1 MERGGKSADPR
12 VKRTRKLLQQALMD
26 LLQEQN
32 FASISIQDITGR
44 ATVNRAT
51 FYAHFPDKYELLDS
65 MLRELFQQ
73 MIADRFPVTLKWEAA
88 NVRILI
94 RSSLEFL
101 NEVQHLCKPFVDTHF
116 ELLVGKIVQQEI
128 ARILLDWLKQV
139 QGLKISP
146 RVRLKT
152 VVSTMS
158 WVIFGAAIDWTF
170 NTQMLDE
177 RVLSSDEI
185 TDQVFL
191 VLTEGIAQ
199 LLPGLLRTRNHR
211 ALDRNHDSRAGRCNC
226 HWNTLWSW
234 TQQTSAGISAL
245 RRYDGLRDR
254 GPQSA

>member
-1 MERGGKSADPR
+1 MLDKQQIEKNVEKVQETHVACVSAEKEGRESSFMEREVKSIDPR

-32 FASISIQDITGR
+32 FASISILDITER

-73 MIADRFPVTLKWEAA
+73 MITSRFPATLKWEAA
-88 NVRILI
+88 SVRILI

-101 NEVQHLCKPFVDTHF
+101 DEVQRLYKPFDSHI
-116 ELLVGKIVQQEI
+116 ELLVGKIVQPEI
-128 ARILLDWLKQV
+128 AYILLDWLKHA

-158 WVIFGAAIDWTF
+158 WAIFGTAIDWTF
-170 NTQMLDE
+170 NTQMIDE
-177 RVLSSDEI
+177 RVLSSEEI
-185 TDQVFL
+185 TNQVFL
-191 VLTEGIAQ
+191 VLTEGVAQ
-199 LLPGLLRTRNHR
+199 LVPGLL
-211 ALDRNHDSRAGRCNC
+211 
-226 HWNTLWSW
+226 
-234 TQQTSAGISAL
+234 
-245 RRYDGLRDR
+245 
-254 GPQSA
+254 P

>member
-1 MERGGKSADPR
+1 MRICSRKERKERASSFMEPEGKSVDPR

-32 FASISIQDITGR
+32 FSNISIQDIAER

-51 FYAHFPDKYELLDS
+51 FYAHYPDKYELLDS
-65 MLRELFQQ
+65 MLRELFQK
-73 MIADRFPVTLKWEAA
+73 MITSRFPMTLKWEAA

-101 NEVQHLCKPFVDTHF
+101 NEVQRLCRPFVDTHF

-128 ARILLDWLKQV
+128 AHILLDWLKHV

-146 RVRLKT
+146 HVHLKT
-152 VVSTMS
+152 AVSTMS
-158 WVIFGAAIDWTF
+158 WVIFGTAIDWTF

-177 RVLSSDEI
+177 QVLSPDEI

-191 VLTEGIAQ
+191 VLTQGMAQ
-199 LLPGLLRTRNHR
+199 LIPGLL
-211 ALDRNHDSRAGRCNC
+211 S
-226 HWNTLWSW
+226 
-234 TQQTSAGISAL
+234 
-245 RRYDGLRDR
+245 
-254 GPQSA
+254 

>member
-1 MERGGKSADPR
+1 MEREGKSVDPR
-12 VKRTRKLLQQALMD
+12 VKRTRKLLQQALID
-26 LLQEQN
+26 LLQEQS
-32 FASISIQDITGR
+32 FASISIQDITER

-65 MLRELFQQ
+65 MLREMFQQ
-73 MIADRFPVTLKWEAA
+73 MITSRFPATLKWEAA

-101 NEVQHLCKPFVDTHF
+101 NEVQRLCRPFVDTHF

-128 ARILLDWLKQV
+128 AHILLDWLKHV

-158 WVIFGAAIDWTF
+158 WVIFGTAIDWTF
-170 NTQMLDE
+170 NTQMTDE
-177 RVLSSDEI
+177 QVFSLDEI

-191 VLTEGIAQ
+191 VLTEGMAK
-199 LLPGLLRTRNHR
+199 LVPGLL
-211 ALDRNHDSRAGRCNC
+211 S
-226 HWNTLWSW
+226 
-234 TQQTSAGISAL
+234 
-245 RRYDGLRDR
+245 
-254 GPQSA
+254 

>member
-1 MERGGKSADPR
+1 MEREGKSVDPR

-32 FASISIQDITGR
+32 FASLSIQDITER

-51 FYAHFPDKYELLDS
+51 FYAHFPDKYELLDCT
-65 MLRELFQQ
+65 LRELFQQ
-73 MIADRFPVTLKWEAA
+73 MITRQFPATLKWEAA

-101 NEVQHLCKPFVDTHF
+101 NEAQRLCKPFVDTHF

-128 ARILLDWLKQV
+128 AHILLDWLKHV
-139 QGLKISP
+139 QNLKTPS

-158 WVIFGAAIDWTF
+158 WVIFGTGIDWTF
-170 NTQMLDE
+170 NTQMIDE
-177 RVLSSDEI
+177 RVLSPEEI

-199 LLPGLLRTRNHR
+199 LIPGLL
-211 ALDRNHDSRAGRCNC
+211 S
-226 HWNTLWSW
+226 
-234 TQQTSAGISAL
+234 
-245 RRYDGLRDR
+245 
-254 GPQSA
+254 

>member
-1 MERGGKSADPR
+1 MEREGKSVDPR

-26 LLQEQN
+26 LLQEKS
-32 FASISIQDITGR
+32 FAGISIQDITER

-51 FYAHFPDKYELLDS
+51 FYAHFPDKYMLLDS

-73 MIADRFPVTLKWEAA
+73 MITRRFPATLKWEAA
-88 NVRILI
+88 NVRVLI

-101 NEVQHLCKPFVDTHF
+101 DEVQRLCKPFVDTHF

-128 ARILLDWLKQV
+128 AHILLEWLKHV
-139 QGLKISP
+139 QGLKTPP

-158 WVIFGAAIDWTF
+158 WVIFGTAIDWTF
-170 NTQMLDE
+170 NTQMIDE
-177 RVLSSDEI
+177 RVLSPDEI

-199 LLPGLLRTRNHR
+199 LVPGLL
-211 ALDRNHDSRAGRCNC
+211 
-226 HWNTLWSW
+226 
-234 TQQTSAGISAL
+234 
-245 RRYDGLRDR
+245 
-254 GPQSA
+254 P